1 MEGEAGK
8 ENKVKNLYLNKPWL
22 KFYPEGL
29 PYEIDI
35 PNISLIQAFDRA
47 VEKWKNKPALIFYGK
62 KMSYLELKDQIDRFA
77 TVLYDL
83 GIRKGDTVA
92 LFLLNCPQFVIAY
105 FGALRIGA
113 VLTPISPVYVT
124 PEVKHQLEDS
134 HAETIICLDILYDF
148 VEKTNVGLKRI
159 ILTSIDEYL
168 PSLKKLFGKSILK
181 AVYQKMEVPV
191 IKIKEGGNIYWFQDL
206 IKKSQPNP
214 PKIEINPKEDLAALP
229 YTGGTTGPPKGAMLT
244 HFNIFAMQA
253 INQTFY
259 SYSFEKGKNLEE
271 GKETVVAFLPFY
283 HIYGQVILL
292 ISGIVRG
299 YTLVILTTPDID
311 DVLSSVGGY
320 DATFFMGVP
329 GLYELLKDYDKTGRV
344 DWKRLKFLVSGADSL
359 LEDTAKIW
367 ERRTGTSIHEGYGQT
382 ETSAGICVSPI
393 GRPKMGSFGVPLPN
407 TMVAIAHPER
417 AEMVPLGEIGE
428 LVVRGPQVMK
438 GYWNR
443 PEETEKSFAEI
454 AGERWLRTG
463 DLVRMDDEGY
473 VHFYDRKR
481 DLIKYKGYSI
491 FAREIEEVL
500 KTHPKI
506 KEAAVIGVPDPKVGA
521 NIKAV
526 IVLEADARGKMS
538 EEEIVSH
545 CQEKLAHYKIPKI
558 IEFRGEIPRTDVGKV
573 SRRELRE
580 EREG

>member
-1 MEGEAGK
+1 
-8 ENKVKNLYLNKPWL
+8 
-22 KFYPEGL
+22 
-29 PYEIDI
+29 
-35 PNISLIQAFDRA
+35 
-47 VEKWKNKPALIFYGK
+47 
-62 KMSYLELKDQIDRFA
+62 
-77 TVLYDL
+77 
-83 GIRKGDTVA
+83 
-92 LFLLNCPQFVIAY
+92 
-105 FGALRIGA
+105 
-113 VLTPISPVYVT
+113 
-124 PEVKHQLEDS
+124 
-134 HAETIICLDILYDF
+134 
-148 VEKTNVGLKRI
+148 
-159 ILTSIDEYL
+159 
-168 PSLKKLFGKSILK
+168 
-181 AVYQKMEVPV
+181 MEVP
-191 IKIKEGGNIYWFQDL
+191 KIQVHESENTYWFQDL

-229 YTGGTTGPPKGAMLT
+229 YTGGTTGSPKGAMLT
-244 HFNIFAMQA
+244 HYNVFAMQV
-253 INQTFY
+253 INQTFW

-299 YTLVILTTPDID
+299 YTLVVLTTPDLD

-320 DATFFMGVP
+320 GATFFMGVP

-359 LEDTAKIW
+359 LEDTAKTW
-367 ERRTGTSIHEGYGQT
+367 EKRTGILIHEGYGLT
-382 ETSAGICVSPI
+382 ETSAGICVNPI

-428 LVVRGPQVMK
+428 LVVKGPQVMK

-443 PEETEKSFAEI
+443 PEETKQSFVEIMGEK
-454 AGERWLRTG
+454 WLRTG

-491 FAREIEEVL
+491 FAREIEEVI

-526 IVLEADARGKMS
+526 IVLQSDARGRMS
-538 EEEIVSH
+538 EEEIVSY

-580 EREG
+580 EREV

>member
-1 MEGEAGK
+1 MESKAGTEK
-8 ENKVKNLYLNKPWL
+8 ERENLYLNKPWL

-29 PYEIDI
+29 SPEIDI

-62 KMSYLELKDQIDRFA
+62 KMTYLELKDQIDRFA
-77 TVLYDL
+77 TALYDL

-92 LFLLNCPQFVIAY
+92 LFLLNCPQFAIAY

-134 HAETIICLDILYDF
+134 HAQTIICLDILYGF

-168 PSLKKLFGKSILK
+168 PSLKKLLGKSILK
-181 AVYQKMEVPV
+181 AVYQKMEVPLV
-191 IKIKEGGNIYWFQDL
+191 KIKEGENIYWFQDL

-214 PKIEINPKEDLAALP
+214 PKIEIHPKEDLAALP

-244 HFNIFAMQA
+244 HYNVFAMQA
-253 INQTFY
+253 INQIFY

-283 HIYGQVILL
+283 HIYGQVVLL
-292 ISGIVRG
+292 ISGIIRG
-299 YTLVILTTPDID
+299 YTLVILTNPDID
-311 DVLSSVGGY
+311 DVLSSVAGH

-329 GLYELLKDYDKTGRV
+329 GLFELLKDYDKTGRV

-359 LEDTAKIW
+359 LEDTAKTW

-382 ETSAGICVSPI
+382 ETSSGICVSPI

-407 TMVAIAHPER
+407 TVVAIVHPET

-438 GYWNR
+438 GYWSR
-443 PEETEKSFAEI
+443 PEETEKSFLEI
-454 AGERWLRTG
+454 AGEKWLRTG

-500 KTHPKI
+500 KTHPKV

-526 IVLEADARGKMS
+526 IVLETDARGKMS
-538 EEEIVSH
+538 EEEILSH
-545 CQEKLAHYKIPKI
+545 CQERLAHYKVPKI

>member
-1 MEGEAGK
+1 MESKVGTEK
-8 ENKVKNLYLNKPWL
+8 ERENLYLNKPWL

-29 PYEIDI
+29 SHEIDI

-62 KMSYLELKDQIDRFA
+62 KISYLELKDQVDRFA
-77 TVLYDL
+77 TALYDL

-92 LFLLNCPQFVIAY
+92 LFLLNCPQFAIAY

-113 VLTPISPVYVT
+113 VVTPISPVYVT

-134 HAETIICLDILYDF
+134 HAQTIICLDILYGF
-148 VEKTNVGLKRI
+148 VEKTNVELKKI

-168 PSLKKLFGKSILK
+168 PSLKKVLGKSILK
-181 AVYQKMEVPV
+181 AVYQKMEVPL
-191 IKIKEGGNIYWFQDL
+191 IKIKERENIYWFQDL

-244 HFNIFAMQA
+244 HYNVFAMQA

-259 SYSFEKGKNLEE
+259 SYSFEKGRNLEE
-271 GKETVVAFLPFY
+271 GKETVIAFLPFY
-283 HIYGQVILL
+283 HIYGQVVLL
-292 ISGIVRG
+292 ISGIIRG
-299 YTLVILTTPDID
+299 YTLVILTNPNID

-329 GLYELLKDYDKTGRV
+329 GLFELLKDYDKTGRV

-359 LEDTAKIW
+359 LEDTAKTW
-367 ERRTGTSIHEGYGQT
+367 EKRTGSF
-382 ETSAGICVSPI
+382 
-393 GRPKMGSFGVPLPN
+393 MGSFGVPLPN
-407 TMVAIAHPER
+407 TVVAIVHPETE
-417 AEMVPLGEIGE
+417 EMVPLGEIGE

-443 PEETEKSFAEI
+443 PEETEKSFLKI
-454 AGERWLRTG
+454 AGEKWLRTG
-463 DLVRMDDEGY
+463 DLVRMDSEGY

-538 EEEIVSH
+538 EEEIVNH
-545 CQEKLAHYKIPKI
+545 CQEKLAHYKVPKI

>member
-1 MEGEAGK
+1 MESEVGTEK
-8 ENKVKNLYLNKPWL
+8 ERENSYFNKPWL
-22 KFYPEGL
+22 KSYPEGL
-29 PYEIDI
+29 PHEIDI
-35 PNISLIQAFDRA
+35 PNMSLNQAFDRA

-77 TVLYDL
+77 TALYDL

-92 LFLLNCPQFVIAY
+92 LFLLNCPQFAIAY

-134 HAETIICLDILYDF
+134 HAQTIICLDILYGF

-168 PSLKKLFGKSILK
+168 PKLKKLLGKSILK
-181 AVYQKMEVPV
+181 AVYQKMEVPL
-191 IKIKEGGNIYWFQDL
+191 IKIKERENIHWFQDL

-244 HFNIFAMQA
+244 HYNVFAMQA

-271 GKETVVAFLPFY
+271 GKETVIAFLPFY
-283 HIYGQVILL
+283 HIYGQVVLL
-292 ISGIVRG
+292 ISGIIRG
-299 YTLVILTTPDID
+299 YTLVILTNPDID

-329 GLYELLKDYDKTGRV
+329 GLFELLKDYDKTGRV

-359 LEDTAKIW
+359 LEDTAKTW
-367 ERRTGTSIHEGYGQT
+367 EKRTGTLIHEGYGQT
-382 ETSAGICVSPI
+382 ETSSGICVSPV
-393 GRPKMGSFGVPLPN
+393 GRPKAGSFGVPLPN
-407 TMVAIAHPER
+407 TAVAIVHPDT

-443 PEETEKSFAEI
+443 PEETGKMFLEI
-454 AGERWLRTG
+454 AGEKWLMTG

-538 EEEIVSH
+538 EEEIVGH
-545 CQEKLAHYKIPKI
+545 CQEKLAHYKVPKI

>member
-1 MEGEAGK
+1 MESKVGTEK
-8 ENKVKNLYLNKPWL
+8 ERGNLYLNKPWVS
-22 KFYPEGL
+22 FYPEGL
-29 PYEIDI
+29 PPEIDI
-35 PNISLIQAFDRA
+35 PNISLIQAFDKA

-77 TVLYDL
+77 TALYDL
-83 GIRKGDTVA
+83 GIRKGDTIA

-105 FGALRIGA
+105 FGALKIGA

-134 HAETIICLDILYDF
+134 HAETIICLDILHNF

-168 PSLKKLFGKSILK
+168 PSLKKVFGKSILK
-181 AVYQKMEVPV
+181 AVYQKMEVPL
-191 IKIKEGGNIYWFQDL
+191 IKIKEGKNIYWFQDL

-271 GKETVVAFLPFY
+271 GKETVIAFLPFY
-283 HIYGQVILL
+283 HIYGQVVLL
-292 ISGIVRG
+292 ISGIIRG

-320 DATFFMGVP
+320 DATFFLGVP
-329 GLYELLKDYDKTGRV
+329 GLFELLKDYDKTGRV

-359 LEDTAKIW
+359 LEDTAKTW
-367 ERRTGTSIHEGYGQT
+367 ERRTGTFIHEGYGQT
-382 ETSAGICVSPI
+382 ETSSGICVSPI

-407 TMVAIAHPER
+407 TVVAIVHPET
-417 AEMVPLGEIGE
+417 AEVASLGEIGE

-443 PEETEKSFAEI
+443 PEETERSFLEI
-454 AGERWLRTG
+454 AGEKWLMTG

>member
-1 MEGEAGK
+1 MEGEIGK
-8 ENKVKNLYLNKPWL
+8 GNKAENSYLNKPWV

-29 PYEIDI
+29 PSEIDI
-35 PNISLIQAFDRA
+35 PDISLIQAFDEG
-47 VEKWKNKPALIFYGK
+47 VEKWRNKTALIFYGK

-77 TVLYDL
+77 TALYDL

-105 FGALRIGA
+105 FAALRIGA

-148 VEKTNVGLKRI
+148 VEKANVGLKRI
-159 ILTSIDEYL
+159 ILTRIDEYL
-168 PSLKKLFGKSILK
+168 PSLKKLFGKSVLK
-181 AVYQKMEVPV
+181 AVYQTMEVP
-191 IKIKEGGNIYWFQDL
+191 KIQVHESENTYWFQDL

-229 YTGGTTGPPKGAMLT
+229 YTGGTTGSPKGAMLT
-244 HFNIFAMQA
+244 HYNVFAMQV
-253 INQTFY
+253 INQTFW

-299 YTLVILTTPDID
+299 YTLVVLTTPDLD

-320 DATFFMGVP
+320 GATFFMGVP

-359 LEDTAKIW
+359 LEDTAKTW
-367 ERRTGTSIHEGYGQT
+367 EKRTGILIHEGYGLT
-382 ETSAGICVSPI
+382 ETSAGICVNPI

-428 LVVRGPQVMK
+428 LVVKGPQVMK

-443 PEETEKSFAEI
+443 PEETKQSFVEIMGEK
-454 AGERWLRTG
+454 WLRTG

-491 FAREIEEVL
+491 FAREIEEVI

-526 IVLEADARGKMS
+526 IVLQADARGRMS
-538 EEEIVSH
+538 EEEIVSY
-545 CQEKLAHYKIPKI
+545 CQGKLAHYKIPKI

-580 EREG
+580 EREV

>member
-1 MEGEAGK
+1 MESEVGK
-8 ENKVKNLYLNKPWL
+8 ENKTEHLYFNRPWL

-29 PYEIDI
+29 PSEIDI
-35 PNISLIQAFDRA
+35 PDISLIQAFDKA
-47 VEKWKNKPALIFYGK
+47 VEKWRNKTALIFYGK
-62 KMSYLELKDQIDRFA
+62 KMSYLELKDQINRFA
-77 TVLYDL
+77 TALYDL

-148 VEKTNVGLKRI
+148 IEKANVGLKRI
-159 ILTSIDEYL
+159 ILTRIDEYL
-168 PSLKKLFGKSILK
+168 PSVKKLFGKSVLK
-181 AVYQKMEVPV
+181 AVYQKMEIPKVQV
-191 IKIKEGGNIYWFQDL
+191 HESENIYWFQDL

-229 YTGGTTGPPKGAMLT
+229 YTGGTTGSPKGAMLT
-244 HFNIFAMQA
+244 HYNVFAMQV
-253 INQTFY
+253 INQTFW

-299 YTLVILTTPDID
+299 YTLVVLTTPDLD

-320 DATFFMGVP
+320 GATFFMGVP
-329 GLYELLKDYDKTGRV
+329 ALYELLKDYDKIGRV
-344 DWKRLKFLVSGADSL
+344 DWKRLKLFISGADSL
-359 LEDTAKIW
+359 LEDTAKTW
-367 ERRTGTSIHEGYGQT
+367 EKRTGILIHEGYGLT
-382 ETSAGICVSPI
+382 ETSAGICVNPI

-417 AEMVPLGEIGE
+417 AEMVLLGEIGE
-428 LVVRGPQVMK
+428 LVVKGPQVMK

-443 PEETEKSFAEI
+443 PEETKQSFVEIMGEK
-454 AGERWLRTG
+454 WLRTG

-491 FAREIEEVL
+491 FAREIEEVI

-526 IVLEADARGKMS
+526 IVLQSDARGRMS
-538 EEEIVSH
+538 EEEIVSY
-545 CQEKLAHYKIPKI
+545 CQGKLAHYKIPKI

-580 EREG
+580 EREV

>member
-1 MEGEAGK
+1 MEGDAER
-8 ENKVKNLYLNKPWL
+8 ENKAENSYFNKPWL
-22 KFYPEGL
+22 KFYPQGL
-29 PYEIDI
+29 PHEIDI
-35 PNISLIQAFDRA
+35 PNISLNQAFDRA

-62 KMSYLELKDQIDRFA
+62 KMSYLELKDQVDRFA
-77 TVLYDL
+77 AALYDL

-92 LFLLNCPQFVIAY
+92 LFLLNCPQFAIAY

-134 HAETIICLDILYDF
+134 HAETIICLDILYGF

-168 PSLKKLFGKSILK
+168 PSLKKAFGKSVLK

-191 IKIKEGGNIYWFQDL
+191 IKIKEGENIYWFQDL

-259 SYSFEKGKNLEE
+259 SYSFEKGKSLEE
-271 GKETVVAFLPFY
+271 GKETVIAFLPFY
-283 HIYGQVILL
+283 HIYGQVVLL

-299 YTLVILTTPDID
+299 YTLVILTNPDID

-329 GLYELLKDYDKTGRV
+329 GIYELLKDYDKTIRV

-359 LEDTAKIW
+359 LEDTAKAW
-367 ERRTGTSIHEGYGQT
+367 EKRTRTFIHEGYGQT
-382 ETSAGICVSPI
+382 ETSSGICVSPV
-393 GRPKMGSFGVPLPN
+393 GRPKTGSFGVPLPN
-407 TMVAIAHPER
+407 TVVAIVDPDT
-417 AEMVPLGEIGE
+417 AETVPLGEIGE
-428 LVVRGPQVMK
+428 LVVTGPQVMK

-443 PEETEKSFAEI
+443 PEETKKGFLEM
-454 AGERWLRTG
+454 AGKKWLMTG

-481 DLIKYKGYSI
+481 DLIKYKGYSV

-500 KTHPKI
+500 KTHAKI

-545 CQEKLAHYKIPKI
+545 CQERLAHYKVPKI
-558 IEFRGEIPRTDVGKV
+558 IEFRGEIPKTDVGKV

>member
-1 MEGEAGK
+1 MESKVGTEK
-8 ENKVKNLYLNKPWL
+8 ERENLYFNKPWL

-29 PYEIDI
+29 PHEIDI

-62 KMSYLELKDQIDRFA
+62 KISYLELKDQVDRFA
-77 TVLYDL
+77 TALYDL

-92 LFLLNCPQFVIAY
+92 LFLLNCPQFAIAY

-134 HAETIICLDILYDF
+134 HAQTIICLDILYGF

-168 PSLKKLFGKSILK
+168 PNLKKLLGKSILK
-181 AVYQKMEVPV
+181 AVYQKMEVPL
-191 IKIKEGGNIYWFQDL
+191 IKIKERENICWFQDL
-206 IKKSQPNP
+206 IKKGQPNP

-244 HFNIFAMQA
+244 HYNIFAMQA

-271 GKETVVAFLPFY
+271 GKETVIAFLPFY
-283 HIYGQVILL
+283 HIYGQVVLL
-292 ISGIVRG
+292 ISGIIRG
-299 YTLVILTTPDID
+299 YTLVILTNPDID

-329 GLYELLKDYDKTGRV
+329 GLFELLKDYDKTSRV

-359 LEDTAKIW
+359 LEDTAKTW
-367 ERRTGTSIHEGYGQT
+367 EKRTGTFIHEGYGQT
-382 ETSAGICVSPI
+382 RTSSGICVSPV
-393 GRPKMGSFGVPLPN
+393 GRPKVGSFGVPLPN
-407 TMVAIAHPER
+407 TVVAIVHPDT

-443 PEETEKSFAEI
+443 PEETGKIFLEIGGEK
-454 AGERWLRTG
+454 WLMTG
-463 DLVRMDDEGY
+463 DLVRIDDEGY

-481 DLIKYKGYSI
+481 DLIKYKGYSV

-538 EEEIVSH
+538 EEEIVGH
-545 CQEKLAHYKIPKI
+545 CQEKLAHYKVPKI

>member
-1 MEGEAGK
+1 MEGEIGK
-8 ENKVKNLYLNKPWL
+8 GNKAENSYLNKPWV

-29 PYEIDI
+29 PSEIDI
-35 PNISLIQAFDRA
+35 PDISLIQAFDEG
-47 VEKWKNKPALIFYGK
+47 VEKWRNKTALIFYGK

-77 TVLYDL
+77 TALYDL

-105 FGALRIGA
+105 FAALRIGA

-148 VEKTNVGLKRI
+148 VEKANVGLKRI

-191 IKIKEGGNIYWFQDL
+191 IKIKEEKNIYWFQDL

-229 YTGGTTGPPKGAMLT
+229 YTGGTTGSPKGAMLT
-244 HFNIFAMQA
+244 HYNVFAMQV
-253 INQTFY
+253 INQTFW
-259 SYSFEKGKNLEE
+259 SYSFERGRNLEE

-299 YTLVILTTPDID
+299 YTLVILTTPDLD

-320 DATFFMGVP
+320 GATFFMGVP
-329 GLYELLKDYDKTGRV
+329 SLYELLNDYDKTGRV
-344 DWKRLKFLVSGADSL
+344 DWKRLKLFISGADSL
-359 LEDTAKIW
+359 LEDTVKSW
-367 ERRTGTSIHEGYGQT
+367 ERRTGISIHEGYGLT
-382 ETSAGICVSPI
+382 ETSAGICVNPI

-417 AEMVPLGEIGE
+417 AEMVLLGEIGE
-428 LVVRGPQVMK
+428 LVVKGPQVMK

-443 PEETEKSFAEI
+443 PEETKESFVEIMGEK
-454 AGERWLRTG
+454 WLRTG

-491 FAREIEEVL
+491 FAREIEEVI

-526 IVLEADARGKMS
+526 IVLQSDARGRMS
-538 EEEIVSH
+538 EEEIVSY

-580 EREG
+580 EREV

>member
-1 MEGEAGK
+1 MEGEVGK
-8 ENKVKNLYLNKPWL
+8 ENKAGNLYFNKPWL

-29 PYEIDI
+29 PHEIDI
-35 PNISLIQAFDRA
+35 PNISLNQAFDRA
-47 VEKWKNKPALIFYGK
+47 VEKWKNKPAIIFYGK
-62 KMSYLELKDQIDRFA
+62 KLSYLELKDQIDRFA
-77 TVLYDL
+77 TALYDM
-83 GIRKGDTVA
+83 GIRKGDTIA

-168 PSLKKLFGKSILK
+168 PSLKKAFGKSVLK

-191 IKIKEGGNIYWFQDL
+191 IKIKEGENVYWFQDL
-206 IKKSQPNP
+206 IKKSQSNP

-259 SYSFEKGKNLEE
+259 SYSFVKGKNLEE
-271 GKETVVAFLPFY
+271 GKETVIAFLPFY
-283 HIYGQVILL
+283 HIYGQVVLL
-292 ISGIVRG
+292 ISGIIRG

-320 DATFFMGVP
+320 DATFFLGVP
-329 GLYELLKDYDKTGRV
+329 GLFELLKDYDKTSRV

-359 LEDTAKIW
+359 LEDTAKTW
-367 ERRTGTSIHEGYGQT
+367 ERRTGTFIHEGYGQT
-382 ETSAGICVSPI
+382 ETSSGICVSPV
-393 GRPKMGSFGVPLPN
+393 GRPKIGSFGVPLPN
-407 TMVAIAHPER
+407 TLVAIVHPDT

-443 PEETEKSFAEI
+443 PEETEKSFLKI
-454 AGERWLRTG
+454 AGEKWLMTG
-463 DLVRMDDEGY
+463 DLVRMDEEGY

-545 CQEKLAHYKIPKI
+545 CQEKLAHYKVPKI
-558 IEFRGEIPRTDVGKV
+558 IEFRGEVPRTDVGKV

>member
-1 MEGEAGK
+1 MEGEIGK
-8 ENKVKNLYLNKPWL
+8 GNKAENSYLNKPWV

-29 PYEIDI
+29 PSEIDI
-35 PNISLIQAFDRA
+35 PDISLIQAFDKA
-47 VEKWKNKPALIFYGK
+47 VEKWRNKTALIFYGK

-77 TVLYDL
+77 TALYDL

-105 FGALRIGA
+105 FAALRIGA

-148 VEKTNVGLKRI
+148 VEKANVGLKRI

-191 IKIKEGGNIYWFQDL
+191 IKIKEEKNIYWIQDL

-229 YTGGTTGPPKGAMLT
+229 YTGGTTGSPKGAMLT
-244 HFNIFAMQA
+244 HYNVFAMQV
-253 INQTFY
+253 INQTFW
-259 SYSFEKGKNLEE
+259 SYSFERGRNLEE

-299 YTLVILTTPDID
+299 YTLVILTTPDLD

-320 DATFFMGVP
+320 GATFFMGVP
-329 GLYELLKDYDKTGRV
+329 SLYELLNDYDKTGRV
-344 DWKRLKFLVSGADSL
+344 DWKRLKLFISGADSL
-359 LEDTAKIW
+359 LEDTVKRW
-367 ERRTGTSIHEGYGQT
+367 ERRTGISIHEGYGLT
-382 ETSAGICVSPI
+382 ETSAGICVNPI

-428 LVVRGPQVMK
+428 LVVKGPQVMK

-443 PEETEKSFAEI
+443 PEETKESFVEIMGEK
-454 AGERWLRTG
+454 WLRTG

-491 FAREIEEVL
+491 FAREIEEVI

-526 IVLEADARGKMS
+526 IVLQSDARGRMS
-538 EEEIVSH
+538 EEEIVSY
-545 CQEKLAHYKIPKI
+545 CQGKLAHYKIPKI

-580 EREG
+580 EREV

>member
-1 MEGEAGK
+1 MESKVGTEK
-8 ENKVKNLYLNKPWL
+8 ERENLYLNKPWL

-29 PYEIDI
+29 PHEIDI

-62 KMSYLELKDQIDRFA
+62 KISYLELKDQIDRFA
-77 TVLYDL
+77 TALYGL

-92 LFLLNCPQFVIAY
+92 LFLLNCPQFAIAY

-134 HAETIICLDILYDF
+134 HAETIICLDILHHF

-168 PSLKKLFGKSILK
+168 PSLKKVFGKSILK
-181 AVYQKMEVPV
+181 AVYQKMEVPK
-191 IKIKEGGNIYWFQDL
+191 IKIQEGKNIHWFQDL

-271 GKETVVAFLPFY
+271 GKETVIAFLPFY
-283 HIYGQVILL
+283 HIYGQVVLL

-329 GLYELLKDYDKTGRV
+329 GLFELLKDYDRTGRV

-367 ERRTGTSIHEGYGQT
+367 ERRTGTIIHEGYGQT
-382 ETSAGICVSPI
+382 ETSSGICVSPI

-407 TMVAIAHPER
+407 TVVAIVHPDT

-443 PEETEKSFAEI
+443 PEETGKIFLEI
-454 AGERWLRTG
+454 AGEKWLMTG

-545 CQEKLAHYKIPKI
+545 CQEKLAHYKVPKI

>member
-1 MEGEAGK
+1 
-8 ENKVKNLYLNKPWL
+8 
-22 KFYPEGL
+22 
-29 PYEIDI
+29 
-35 PNISLIQAFDRA
+35 
-47 VEKWKNKPALIFYGK
+47 
-62 KMSYLELKDQIDRFA
+62 
-77 TVLYDL
+77 
-83 GIRKGDTVA
+83 
-92 LFLLNCPQFVIAY
+92 
-105 FGALRIGA
+105 
-113 VLTPISPVYVT
+113 
-124 PEVKHQLEDS
+124 
-134 HAETIICLDILYDF
+134 
-148 VEKTNVGLKRI
+148 
-159 ILTSIDEYL
+159 
-168 PSLKKLFGKSILK
+168 
-181 AVYQKMEVPV
+181 MEVPL
-191 IKIKEGGNIYWFQDL
+191 IKIKGGENIYWFQDL

-214 PKIEINPKEDLAALP
+214 PKIEIHPKEDLAALP

-253 INQTFY
+253 VNQTFY
-259 SYSFEKGKNLEE
+259 SYSFVKGKNLEE

-283 HIYGQVILL
+283 HIYGQVVLL
-292 ISGIVRG
+292 LSGIIRG

-320 DATFFMGVP
+320 DATFFLGVP
-329 GLYELLKDYDKTGRV
+329 GLFELLKDYDKTSRV

-359 LEDTAKIW
+359 LEDTAKTW
-367 ERRTGTSIHEGYGQT
+367 EKRTGTFIHEGYGQT
-382 ETSAGICVSPI
+382 ETSSGICVSPI
-393 GRPKMGSFGVPLPN
+393 GRPKKGSFGVPLPN
-407 TMVAIAHPER
+407 TMVAIVDPDTAQ
-417 AEMVPLGEIGE
+417 MVPLGEIGE

-443 PEETEKSFAEI
+443 PEETERSFLEI
-454 AGERWLRTG
+454 AGEKWLMTG

-538 EEEIVSH
+538 EEEIISH
-545 CQEKLAHYKIPKI
+545 CQEKLAHYKVPKI
-558 IEFRGEIPRTDVGKV
+558 IEFRGEVPRTDVGKV

>member
-1 MEGEAGK
+1 MEGEIGK
-8 ENKVKNLYLNKPWL
+8 GNKAENSYLNKPWV

-29 PYEIDI
+29 PPEIDI
-35 PNISLIQAFDRA
+35 PDISLIQAFDKA
-47 VEKWKNKPALIFYGK
+47 VEKWRNKTALIFYGK

-77 TVLYDL
+77 TALYDL

-148 VEKTNVGLKRI
+148 IEKANVGLKRI
-159 ILTSIDEYL
+159 ILTRIDEYL
-168 PSLKKLFGKSILK
+168 PSVKKLFGKSVLK
-181 AVYQKMEVPV
+181 AVYQKMEIPKVQV
-191 IKIKEGGNIYWFQDL
+191 HESENIYWFQDL

-229 YTGGTTGPPKGAMLT
+229 YTGGTTGSPKGAMLT
-244 HFNIFAMQA
+244 HYNVFAMQV
-253 INQTFY
+253 INQTFW

-299 YTLVILTTPDID
+299 YTLVVLTTPDLD

-320 DATFFMGVP
+320 GATFFMGVP
-329 GLYELLKDYDKTGRV
+329 ALYELLKDYDKIGRV
-344 DWKRLKFLVSGADSL
+344 DWKRLKLFISGADSL
-359 LEDTAKIW
+359 LEDTAKTW
-367 ERRTGTSIHEGYGQT
+367 EKRTGILIHEGYGLT
-382 ETSAGICVSPI
+382 ETSAGICVNPI

-428 LVVRGPQVMK
+428 LVVKGPQVMK

-443 PEETEKSFAEI
+443 PEETKQSFVEIMGEK
-454 AGERWLRTG
+454 WLRTG

-491 FAREIEEVL
+491 FAREIEEVI

-526 IVLEADARGKMS
+526 IVLQSDARGRMS
-538 EEEIVSH
+538 EEEIVSY
-545 CQEKLAHYKIPKI
+545 CQGKLAHYKIPKI

-580 EREG
+580 EREV

>member
-1 MEGEAGK
+1 MEGEVGK
-8 ENKVKNLYLNKPWL
+8 GNKAENSYLNKPWV

-29 PYEIDI
+29 PSEIDI
-35 PNISLIQAFDRA
+35 PDISLIQAFDEG
-47 VEKWKNKPALIFYGK
+47 VEKWRNKTALIFYGK

-77 TVLYDL
+77 TALYDL

-105 FGALRIGA
+105 FAALRIGA

-148 VEKTNVGLKRI
+148 VEKANVGLKRI

-191 IKIKEGGNIYWFQDL
+191 IKIKEEKNIYWFQDL

-229 YTGGTTGPPKGAMLT
+229 YTGGTTGSPKGAMLT
-244 HFNIFAMQA
+244 HYNVFAMQV
-253 INQTFY
+253 INQTFW
-259 SYSFEKGKNLEE
+259 SYSFERGRNLEE

-299 YTLVILTTPDID
+299 YTLVILTTPDLD

-320 DATFFMGVP
+320 GATFFMGVP
-329 GLYELLKDYDKTGRV
+329 SLYELLNDYDKTGRV
-344 DWKRLKFLVSGADSL
+344 DWKRLKLFISGADSL
-359 LEDTAKIW
+359 LEDTVKSW
-367 ERRTGTSIHEGYGQT
+367 ERRTGISIHEGYGLT
-382 ETSAGICVSPI
+382 ETSAGICVNPI

-417 AEMVPLGEIGE
+417 AEMVLLGEIGE
-428 LVVRGPQVMK
+428 LVVKGPQVMK

-443 PEETEKSFAEI
+443 PEETKESFVEIMGEK
-454 AGERWLRTG
+454 WLRTG

-473 VHFYDRKR
+473 VHFYDRKK

-491 FAREIEEVL
+491 FAREIEEVI

-526 IVLEADARGKMS
+526 IVLQSDARGRMS
-538 EEEIVSH
+538 EEEIVSY

-580 EREG
+580 EREV

>member
-1 MEGEAGK
+1 MESEVGK
-8 ENKVKNLYLNKPWL
+8 ENKTEHLYFNRPWL

-29 PYEIDI
+29 PSEIDI
-35 PNISLIQAFDRA
+35 PDISLIQAFDKA
-47 VEKWKNKPALIFYGK
+47 VEKWRNKTALIFYGK

-77 TVLYDL
+77 TALYDL

-148 VEKTNVGLKRI
+148 IEKANVGLKRI
-159 ILTSIDEYL
+159 ILTRIDEYL
-168 PSLKKLFGKSILK
+168 PSVKKLFGKSVLK
-181 AVYQKMEVPV
+181 AVYQKMEIPKVQV
-191 IKIKEGGNIYWFQDL
+191 HESENIYWFQDL

-229 YTGGTTGPPKGAMLT
+229 YTGGTTGSPKGAMLT
-244 HFNIFAMQA
+244 HYNVFAMQV
-253 INQTFY
+253 INQTFW

-299 YTLVILTTPDID
+299 YTLVVLTTPDLD

-320 DATFFMGVP
+320 GATFFMGVP
-329 GLYELLKDYDKTGRV
+329 ALYELLKDYDKIGRV
-344 DWKRLKFLVSGADSL
+344 DWKRLKLFISGADSL
-359 LEDTAKIW
+359 LEDTAKTW
-367 ERRTGTSIHEGYGQT
+367 EKRTGILIHEGYGLT
-382 ETSAGICVSPI
+382 ETSAGICVNPI

-428 LVVRGPQVMK
+428 LVVKGPQVMK

-443 PEETEKSFAEI
+443 PEETKQSFVEIMGEK
-454 AGERWLRTG
+454 WLRTG

-491 FAREIEEVL
+491 FAREIEEVI

-526 IVLEADARGKMS
+526 IVLQSDARGRMS
-538 EEEIVSH
+538 EEEIVSY
-545 CQEKLAHYKIPKI
+545 CQGKLAHYKIPKI

-580 EREG
+580 EREV

>member
-1 MEGEAGK
+1 MEAEAGK
-8 ENKVKNLYLNKPWL
+8 ENKTENLYLNRPWL

-29 PYEIDI
+29 SPDIDI
-35 PNISLIQAFDRA
+35 PNISLIQAFDQA
-47 VEKWKNKPALIFYGK
+47 VEKWKTKTALIFYGK
-62 KMSYLELKDQIDRFA
+62 KISYLELKDQIDRFA
-77 TVLYDL
+77 TALYDL

-92 LFLLNCPQFVIAY
+92 LFLLNSPQFVIAY

-148 VEKTNVGLKRI
+148 VEKTKVGLKRI

-168 PSLKKLFGKSILK
+168 PSVKKLFGKSILK
-181 AVYQKMEVPV
+181 AVYQKMEIP
-191 IKIKEGGNIYWFQDL
+191 KIKVHEGKNIYRFQDL

-214 PKIEINPKEDLAALP
+214 PKVEINPKEDLAALP
-229 YTGGTTGPPKGAMLT
+229 FTGGTTGPPKGAMLT
-244 HFNIFAMQA
+244 HYNVFAMQA

-271 GKETVVAFLPFY
+271 GKETVIAFLPFY
-283 HIYGQVILL
+283 HIYGQVVLL
-292 ISGIVRG
+292 ISGIIRG
-299 YTLVILTTPDID
+299 YTLVILTNPDID
-311 DVLSSVGGY
+311 DVLNSVGGY

-329 GLYELLKDYDKTGRV
+329 GLFELLKDYDKTSRV
-344 DWKRLKFLVSGADSL
+344 DWKRLKFLVSGSDSL

-367 ERRTGTSIHEGYGQT
+367 EKRTGTFIHEGYGQT
-382 ETSAGICVSPI
+382 ETSSGICVSPV

-407 TMVAIAHPER
+407 TVVAIVDPET
-417 AEMVPLGEIGE
+417 AEPVLFGEIGE

-438 GYWNR
+438 GYWNK
-443 PEETEKSFAEI
+443 PEETEKSFVEI
-454 AGERWLRTG
+454 AGEKYLMTG
-463 DLVRMDDEGY
+463 DLVRMDNEGY
-473 VHFYDRKR
+473 IHFYDRKR

-545 CQEKLAHYKIPKI
+545 CQEKLAHYKVPKI

>member
-1 MEGEAGK
+1 
-8 ENKVKNLYLNKPWL
+8 
-22 KFYPEGL
+22 
-29 PYEIDI
+29 
-35 PNISLIQAFDRA
+35 
-47 VEKWKNKPALIFYGK
+47 
-62 KMSYLELKDQIDRFA
+62 
-77 TVLYDL
+77 
-83 GIRKGDTVA
+83 
-92 LFLLNCPQFVIAY
+92 VIAY

-134 HAETIICLDILYDF
+134 HAETIICLDILYGF

-168 PSLKKLFGKSILK
+168 SSLKKFLGKSILK
-181 AVYQKMEVPV
+181 AVYQKMEVPL
-191 IKIKEGGNIYWFQDL
+191 IKIKEGKNIYWFQDL
-206 IKKSQPNP
+206 IRKSQPNP

-244 HFNIFAMQA
+244 HYNIFAMQA

-271 GKETVVAFLPFY
+271 GKETVIAFLPFY
-283 HIYGQVILL
+283 HIYGQVVLL

-299 YTLVILTTPDID
+299 YTLVILTNPDID

-329 GLYELLKDYDKTGRV
+329 GLFELLKDYDKTSRV

-359 LEDTAKIW
+359 LEDTAKTW
-367 ERRTGTSIHEGYGQT
+367 ERRTGTFIHEGYGQT
-382 ETSAGICVSPI
+382 ETSSGICVSPI
-393 GRPKMGSFGVPLPN
+393 GRPKTGSFGVPLPN
-407 TMVAIAHPER
+407 TAVAIVHPET

-443 PEETEKSFAEI
+443 LEETEKSFMDI
-454 AGERWLRTG
+454 AGEKWLRTG

-538 EEEIVSH
+538 EEEIISH
-545 CQEKLAHYKIPKI
+545 CQEKLAHYKVPKI
-558 IEFRGEIPRTDVGKV
+558 IEFRGEIPKTDVGKV

>member
-1 MEGEAGK
+1 MESEVGK
-8 ENKVKNLYLNKPWL
+8 ENKTEHLYFNRPWL

-29 PYEIDI
+29 PSEIDI
-35 PNISLIQAFDRA
+35 PDISLIQAFDKA
-47 VEKWKNKPALIFYGK
+47 VEKWRNKTALIFYGK

-77 TVLYDL
+77 TALYDL

-148 VEKTNVGLKRI
+148 IEKANVGLKRI
-159 ILTSIDEYL
+159 ILTRIDEYL
-168 PSLKKLFGKSILK
+168 PSVKKLFGKSVLK
-181 AVYQKMEVPV
+181 AVYQKMEIPKVQV
-191 IKIKEGGNIYWFQDL
+191 HESENIYWFQDL

-229 YTGGTTGPPKGAMLT
+229 YTGGTTGSPKGAMLT
-244 HFNIFAMQA
+244 HYNVFAMQV
-253 INQTFY
+253 INQTFW

-299 YTLVILTTPDID
+299 YTLVVLTTPDLD

-320 DATFFMGVP
+320 GATFFMGVP
-329 GLYELLKDYDKTGRV
+329 ALYELLKDYDKTGRV

-359 LEDTAKIW
+359 LEDTAKTW
-367 ERRTGTSIHEGYGQT
+367 EKRTGILIHEGYGLT
-382 ETSAGICVSPI
+382 ETSAGICVNPI

-428 LVVRGPQVMK
+428 LVVKGPQVMK

-443 PEETEKSFAEI
+443 PEETKQSFVEIMGEK
-454 AGERWLRTG
+454 WLRTG

-491 FAREIEEVL
+491 FAREIEEVI

-526 IVLEADARGKMS
+526 IVLQSDARGRMS
-538 EEEIVSH
+538 EEEIVSY
-545 CQEKLAHYKIPKI
+545 CQGKLAHYKIPKI

-580 EREG
+580 EREV

>member
-1 MEGEAGK
+1 MEGEIGK
-8 ENKVKNLYLNKPWL
+8 GNKAENSYLNKPWV

-29 PYEIDI
+29 PSEIDI
-35 PNISLIQAFDRA
+35 PDISLIQAFDEG
-47 VEKWKNKPALIFYGK
+47 VEKWRNKTALIFYGK

-77 TVLYDL
+77 TALYDL

-105 FGALRIGA
+105 FAALRIGA

-148 VEKTNVGLKRI
+148 VEKANVGLKRI

-191 IKIKEGGNIYWFQDL
+191 IKIKEEKNIYWIQDL

-229 YTGGTTGPPKGAMLT
+229 YTGGTTGFPKGAMLT
-244 HFNIFAMQA
+244 HYNVLAMQV
-253 INQTFY
+253 INQTFW
-259 SYSFEKGKNLEE
+259 SYSFERGRNLEE

-299 YTLVILTTPDID
+299 YTLVILTTPDLD

-320 DATFFMGVP
+320 GATFFMGVP
-329 GLYELLKDYDKTGRV
+329 SLYELLNDYDKTGRV
-344 DWKRLKFLVSGADSL
+344 DWKRLKLFISGADSL
-359 LEDTAKIW
+359 LEDTVKRW
-367 ERRTGTSIHEGYGQT
+367 ERRTGISIHEGYGLT
-382 ETSAGICVSPI
+382 ETSAGICVNPI

-428 LVVRGPQVMK
+428 LVVKGPQVMK

-443 PEETEKSFAEI
+443 PEETKESFVEIMGEK
-454 AGERWLRTG
+454 WLRTG

-491 FAREIEEVL
+491 FAREIEEVI

-526 IVLEADARGKMS
+526 IVLQSDARGRMS
-538 EEEIVSH
+538 EEEIIKY
-545 CQEKLAHYKIPKI
+545 CEERLAHYKVPKI

-580 EREG
+580 EREV

>member
-1 MEGEAGK
+1 MEGEVGK
-8 ENKVKNLYLNKPWL
+8 GNKAENSYLNKPWV

-29 PYEIDI
+29 PSEIDI
-35 PNISLIQAFDRA
+35 PDISLIQAFDEG
-47 VEKWKNKPALIFYGK
+47 VEKWRNKTALIFYGK

-77 TVLYDL
+77 TALYDL

-105 FGALRIGA
+105 FAALRIGA

-148 VEKTNVGLKRI
+148 VEKANVGLKRI

-191 IKIKEGGNIYWFQDL
+191 IKIKEEKNIYWFQDL

-229 YTGGTTGPPKGAMLT
+229 YTGGTTGSPKGAMLT
-244 HFNIFAMQA
+244 HYNVFAMQV
-253 INQTFY
+253 INQTFW
-259 SYSFEKGKNLEE
+259 SYSFERGRNLEE

-299 YTLVILTTPDID
+299 YTLVILTTPDLD

-320 DATFFMGVP
+320 GATFFMGVP
-329 GLYELLKDYDKTGRV
+329 SLYELLNDYDKTGRV
-344 DWKRLKFLVSGADSL
+344 DWKRLKLFISGADSL
-359 LEDTAKIW
+359 LEDTVKSW
-367 ERRTGTSIHEGYGQT
+367 ERRTGISIHEGYGLT
-382 ETSAGICVSPI
+382 ETSAGICVNPI

-417 AEMVPLGEIGE
+417 AEMVLLGEIGE
-428 LVVRGPQVMK
+428 LVVKGPQVMK

-443 PEETEKSFAEI
+443 PEETKESFVEIMGEK
-454 AGERWLRTG
+454 WLRTG

-491 FAREIEEVL
+491 FAREIEEVI

-526 IVLEADARGKMS
+526 IVLQSDARGRMS
-538 EEEIVSH
+538 EEEIVSY

-580 EREG
+580 EREV

>member
-1 MEGEAGK
+1 MESEVGK
-8 ENKVKNLYLNKPWL
+8 ENKTEHLYFNRPWL

-29 PYEIDI
+29 PSEIDI
-35 PNISLIQAFDRA
+35 PDISLIQAFDKA
-47 VEKWKNKPALIFYGK
+47 VEKWRNKTALIFYGK

-77 TVLYDL
+77 TALYDL

-148 VEKTNVGLKRI
+148 IEKANVGLKRI
-159 ILTSIDEYL
+159 ILTRIDEYL
-168 PSLKKLFGKSILK
+168 PSVKKLFGKSVLK
-181 AVYQKMEVPV
+181 AVYQKMEIPKVQV
-191 IKIKEGGNIYWFQDL
+191 HESENIYWFQDL

-229 YTGGTTGPPKGAMLT
+229 YTGGTTGSPKGAMLT
-244 HFNIFAMQA
+244 HYNVFAMQV
-253 INQTFY
+253 INQTFW

-299 YTLVILTTPDID
+299 YTLVVLTTPDLD

-320 DATFFMGVP
+320 GATFFMGVP
-329 GLYELLKDYDKTGRV
+329 ALYELLKDYDKIGRV

-359 LEDTAKIW
+359 LEDTAKTW
-367 ERRTGTSIHEGYGQT
+367 EKRTGILIHEGYGLT
-382 ETSAGICVSPI
+382 ETSAGICVNPI

-428 LVVRGPQVMK
+428 LVVKGPQVMK

-443 PEETEKSFAEI
+443 PEETKQSFVEIMGEK
-454 AGERWLRTG
+454 WLRTG

-491 FAREIEEVL
+491 FAREIEEVI

-526 IVLEADARGKMS
+526 IVLQSDARGRMS
-538 EEEIVSH
+538 EEEIVSY
-545 CQEKLAHYKIPKI
+545 CQGKLAHYKIPKI

-580 EREG
+580 EREV

>member
-1 MEGEAGK
+1 MEAEAGK
-8 ENKVKNLYLNKPWL
+8 ENKSGNLYFSRPWL

-29 PYEIDI
+29 SPDIDI
-35 PNISLIQAFDRA
+35 PNISLIQAFDQA
-47 VEKWKNKPALIFYGK
+47 VEKWKNKTALIFYGK
-62 KMSYLELKDQIDRFA
+62 KISYLELKDQIDRFA
-77 TVLYDL
+77 TALYDL

-92 LFLLNCPQFVIAY
+92 LFLLNSPQFVIAY

-148 VEKTNVGLKRI
+148 VEKTKVGFKRI

-168 PSLKKLFGKSILK
+168 PSVKKLFGKSILK
-181 AVYQKMEVPV
+181 AVYQKMEIP
-191 IKIKEGGNIYWFQDL
+191 KIKVHEGKNIYRFQDL

-244 HFNIFAMQA
+244 HYNVFAMQA

-259 SYSFEKGKNLEE
+259 SYSFVKGKNLEE
-271 GKETVVAFLPFY
+271 GKETVIAFLPFY
-283 HIYGQVILL
+283 HIYGQVVLL
-292 ISGIVRG
+292 ISGIIRG
-299 YTLVILTTPDID
+299 YTLVILTNPDID
-311 DVLSSVGGY
+311 DVLNSVGGY

-329 GLYELLKDYDKTGRV
+329 GLFELLKDYDKTSRV
-344 DWKRLKFLVSGADSL
+344 DWKRLKFLVSGGDSL
-359 LEDTAKIW
+359 LEDTAKTW
-367 ERRTGTSIHEGYGQT
+367 EKRTGTFIHEGYGQT
-382 ETSAGICVSPI
+382 ETSSGICVSPV
-393 GRPKMGSFGVPLPN
+393 GRPKIGSFGVPLPN
-407 TMVAIAHPER
+407 TVVAIVDPET
-417 AEMVPLGEIGE
+417 AETVPFGEIGE

-443 PEETEKSFAEI
+443 PEETEKSFVEI
-454 AGERWLRTG
+454 AGEKWLMTG
-463 DLVRMDDEGY
+463 DLVRMDNEGY

-545 CQEKLAHYKIPKI
+545 CQEKLAHYKVPKI

>member
-1 MEGEAGK
+1 MEGEVGK
-8 ENKVKNLYLNKPWL
+8 ENKTENLYFNKPWL

-29 PYEIDI
+29 PHEIDI
-35 PNISLIQAFDRA
+35 PNMSLNQAFDRA

-77 TVLYDL
+77 TALYDL

-168 PSLKKLFGKSILK
+168 PSLKKAVGKSILK
-181 AVYQKMEVPV
+181 TVYQKMEVPL
-191 IKIKEGGNIYWFQDL
+191 IKIKEGENTYWFQDL

-259 SYSFEKGKNLEE
+259 SYSFKKGKNLVE
-271 GKETVVAFLPFY
+271 GKETVIAFLPFY
-283 HIYGQVILL
+283 HIYGQVVLL
-292 ISGIVRG
+292 LSGIIRG

-311 DVLSSVGGY
+311 DVLSSLGGY
-320 DATFFMGVP
+320 DATFFLGVP
-329 GLYELLKDYDKTGRV
+329 GLFELLKDYDKTSRV
-344 DWKRLKFLVSGADSL
+344 DWKRLKFIVSGADSL
-359 LEDTAKIW
+359 LEDTAKTW
-367 ERRTGTSIHEGYGQT
+367 ERRTGTLIHEGYGQT
-382 ETSAGICVSPI
+382 ETSSGICVSPV
-393 GRPKMGSFGVPLPN
+393 GRPKIGSFGVPLPN
-407 TMVAIAHPER
+407 TVVAIVHPDT
-417 AEMVPLGEIGE
+417 AQMVPLGEIGE

-443 PEETEKSFAEI
+443 PEETEKSFLEI
-454 AGERWLRTG
+454 AGEKWLMTG
-463 DLVRMDDEGY
+463 DLVRMDEEGY

-481 DLIKYKGYSI
+481 DLIKYKGYSV

-545 CQEKLAHYKIPKI
+545 CQEKLAHYKVPKI
-558 IEFRGEIPRTDVGKV
+558 IEFRGEVPRTDVGKV